1 MQFSIVITTYNRL
14 SLLKRAI
21 ASALA
26 QTQPCEVIV
35 VDDCSSDGTDAYMR
49 QLQEA
54 LGPHGDRPLRY
65 YRNSVN
71 SGHSAAVNR
80 GVAIASGDWIKPLD
94 DDDYLAP
101 NCIAVMGRAIAA
113 HEDHFRGQLR
123 PPPAL
128 CSCQAAQV
136 DDRGVELSR
145 TARHGPGKVFYIPQE
160 DVHFGMLVE
169 VVPFGTPIQVAF
181 RREAFLQSNGWDS
194 SLDTNCDDIDAWIRI
209 ARFGDAI
216 FINQCLGYR
225 TVWEGALN
233 KKFPIQERFD
243 TNRSIKNKI
252 HSYVDRRHRPLTPSA
267 ETLDNY
273 LRLHWGIVAL
283 QQQRWRDALD
293 LAGHAVLSL
302 QGWYLLLRARLGRWR
317 YGLGWH
323 YRDTRVRWQ
332 RHYRAWLRRSSPNRP
347 GLTGQYLRW
356 LQFQLRLHL
365 GRRLFHQGYPL
376 LALQVVVVALVA
388 WGAGLVMGRWHRPP
402 PLSTRALAARKR
414 RHSPLLCDRV
424 VVLRGAQVAAVG
436 PAGRSRPSLSR
447 WLYWDL
453 TTTAKLY
460 ERVANDR
467 RRDLPR
473 LRDFRDY
480 IRLRWACLALRQGHL
495 WGALRLSYRAI
506 LNVAAWQWLLSGRS
520 RWQERPGASMVRRF
534 VLLDADE
541 DLEDGGTAAAAE
553 VGEAAEAAMEPL
565 GDGPPSRRSGTGGA
579 TWGDGPRDRGGHSGG
594 PSEC

>member
-35 VDDCSSDGTDAYMR
+35 VDDCSSDGTEAYMR
-49 QLQEA
+49 QLLET
-54 LGPHGDRPLRY
+54 LGPSGDRPLRY
-65 YRNSVN
+65 YRNLIN
-71 SGHSAAVNR
+71 AGHSAAVNR

-101 NCIAVMGRAIAA
+101 NCIAVMARAIAA
-113 HEDHFRGQLR
+113 HEEHFRGQLR

-136 DDRGVELSR
+136 DSRGVELSR

-233 KKFPIQERFD
+233 RKFPLQERFD

-252 HSYVDRRHRPLTPSA
+252 HRYVGMRHRPLTPSA
-267 ETLDNY
+267 ETIESY

-283 QQQRWRDALD
+283 QQRRWRDALT
-293 LAGHAVLSL
+293 LAGRAVLSL
-302 QGWYLLLRARLGRWR
+302 RGWHLLLRARVGRWR
-317 YGLGWH
+317 YGLGWR

-332 RHYRAWLRRSSPNRP
+332 RHYRAWLRRSSPDRP
-347 GLTGQYLRW
+347 GLTGRYLRW
-356 LQFQLRLHL
+356 LQFQLRL
-365 GRRLFHQGYPL
+365 RLSRQLLRQGYPR
-376 LALQVVVVALVA
+376 LALQVLGVAIVA
-388 WGAGLVMGRWHRPP
+388 WGVGLLLGGVSQPP
-402 PLSTRALAARKR
+402 PSLSSQVLVSRKR
-414 RHSPLLCDRV
+414 RYSPLLCDRV
-424 VVLRGAQVAAVG
+424 VVVRGAQVAAVG

-453 TTTAKLY
+453 ANTARLY
-460 ERVANDR
+460 ERVASDR

-495 WGALRLSYRAI
+495 WEALRLSWRAWVN
-506 LNVAAWQWLLSGRS
+506 LAAWWWLLSGRS
-520 RWQERPGASMVRRF
+520 RWQARPGASTVRRF

-541 DLEDGGTAAAAE
+541 DLEIEGAGDGQ
-553 VGEAAEAAMEPL
+553 GEARGAAS
-565 GDGPPSRRSGTGGA
+565 GDGPGEIGGA
-579 TWGDGPRDRGGHSGG
+579 VEGDRSGHSGG